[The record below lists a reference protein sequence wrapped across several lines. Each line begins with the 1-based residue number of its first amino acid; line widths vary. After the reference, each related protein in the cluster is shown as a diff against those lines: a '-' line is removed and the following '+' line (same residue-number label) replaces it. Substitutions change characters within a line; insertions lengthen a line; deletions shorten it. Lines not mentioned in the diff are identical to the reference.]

1 MKVAVQ
7 PARPGPAPAEQQ
19 RLATAPAVWQDGVL
33 TGELSIPLTDDLLSV
48 GLSVTGPDG
57 TLYQEELEEL
67 SGLRSGSG
75 FWISPLFGMP
85 VYSTSWPKDADLVR
99 IEPQQCP
106 VLVEPPAFESDPPL
120 SLVSVTAALYQNG
133 EKLLDLTPMGD
144 STRYG
149 DRQEYT
155 FSLPETVLTLSEGD
169 WFGVVYTATD
179 SAGWVLHAGEFQ
191 VMTGPTASTLEEADS
206 EAILAALFPEEGQ

>member
-1 MKVAVQ
+1 M
-7 PARPGPAPAEQQ
+7 
-19 RLATAPAVWQDGVL
+19 L
-33 TGELSIPLTDDLLSV
+33 TGELTIPLTDDLLSV

-144 STRYG
+144 STQYG
-149 DRQEYT
+149 DQQEYT

-179 SAGWVLHAGEFQ
+179 SASRVLHAGEFQ

>member
-1 MKVAVQ
+1 MPKGQIRVRAARLSAV
-7 PARPGPAPAEQQ
+7 
-19 RLATAPAVWQDGVL
+19 
-33 TGELSIPLTDDLLSV
+33 
-48 GLSVTGPDG
+48 
-57 TLYQEELEEL
+57 
-67 SGLRSGSG
+67 
-75 FWISPLFGMP
+75 
-85 VYSTSWPKDADLVR
+85 
-99 IEPQQCP
+99 
-106 VLVEPPAFESDPPL
+106 VEPPAFESDPPL

-149 DRQEYT
+149 DQQEYT

-179 SAGWVLHAGEFQ
+179 SAGRVLHAGEFQ

>member
-1 MKVAVQ
+1 MKAIMQ
-7 PARPGPAPAEQQ
+7 PSRPGPAPAEQQ

-57 TLYQEELEEL
+57 TLYQEEL

-75 FWISPLFGMP
+75 FFIYRLAGGLTIRDSVGMP
-85 VYSTSWPKDADLVR
+85 NGQIRVR
-99 IEPQQCP
+99 AARLSA
-106 VLVEPPAFESDPPL
+106 VVEPPAFESDPPL

-179 SAGWVLHAGEFQ
+179 SAGRVLHAGEFQ
-191 VMTGPTASTLEEADS
+191 VMTGPTAFTLEEADS